1 MKNLWSPWRMS
12 YIKSP
17 KNKEVCVFCEAIS
30 QDEDSSNF
38 VVHRAENSF
47 VILNRYPYSNGHMM
61 VIPNSHVSGLND
73 LNKPVRAE
81 MMELMHKSTETLKEL
96 FQPEGFN
103 LGVNIGE
110 AAGAGIGD
118 HVHLH
123 IVPRWKGDTNFMT
136 SLGNTRV
143 IPESLEETYRQIKE
157 IW

>member
-12 YIKSP
+12 YIKTP
-17 KNKEVCVFCEAIS
+17 KNKEICVFCDAIS
-30 QDEDSSNF
+30 QEDDGINF

-61 VIPNSHVSGLND
+61 VIPKAHVPSLND
-73 LNKPVRAE
+73 LEAHVRSE
-81 MMELMHKSTETLKEL
+81 MMELMNKSTEILKEL
-96 FQPEGFN
+96 FKPEGFN
-103 LGVNIGE
+103 LGANIGE

>member
-81 MMELMHKSTETLKEL
+81 MMELMNKSTETLKEL

>member
-81 MMELMHKSTETLKEL
+81 MMELMNKSTETLKEL

-136 SLGNTRV
+136 SLGNARV

>member
-61 VIPNSHVSGLND
+61 VIPNYHVSGLND

-81 MMELMHKSTETLKEL
+81 MMELMNKSTETLKEL